1 MIFVTKNLT
10 LSRRW
15 RAGEEGAKKYPFSQS
30 YAILILTFK
39 GIMMNYIPFIDIL
52 RFYDLFNY
60 EMDVQYFHSLFRH
73 MYWLIE
79 YKAWCE
85 EVVFKWPLLTVFPR
99 TWKSSWDAIWL
110 NSFHHPGSWTTRYT
124 YSHQWAI
131 LLPLSSFLSTFSV

>member
-39 GIMMNYIPFIDIL
+39 GIMMNYISFIDIL

-73 MYWLIE
+73 MY
-79 YKAWCE
+79 
-85 EVVFKWPLLTVFPR
+85 
-99 TWKSSWDAIWL
+99 
-110 NSFHHPGSWTTRYT
+110 
-124 YSHQWAI
+124 
-131 LLPLSSFLSTFSV
+131 